1 MLVVGAGLLLRS
13 FMTLLQVDLGFQPDR
28 AAAWRIETSGR
39 FNDLPQKVAY
49 HDEIVRAVQAIPG
62 VDSVGLTD
70 TLPLGRNRSWS
81 LGVKGRTFERG
92 QGPFAFPR
100 MVDSGYIKTMKIPLV
115 AGRDF
120 TRDDTMGHQKAIIIN
135 EAMARRLWPDRDA
148 VGQILLVQQ
157 EEWHIVGVVA
167 NVRHT
172 SLEKEAE
179 PEMYLPIS
187 QIPYW
192 GSLDLVVRTRLTPE
206 AIAPSVRATLRS
218 VDANLPVG
226 DFQTLGEIV
235 DRAVSPRRFLLQ
247 VLGAFAIAALVLA
260 SLGIYGVVSYSV
272 GQRLQEFGIRM
283 ALGASP
289 ANVVAGV
296 VTRTLMLTLAGI
308 AIGLIG
314 SLALS
319 RAIASLLYGVASTDP
334 MTFAAMAVVLTLVAL
349 IASYVPARRALG
361 VELAHVLRSA

>member
-1 MLVVGAGLLLRS
+1 
-13 FMTLLQVDLGFQPDR
+13 
-28 AAAWRIETSGR
+28 
-39 FNDLPQKVAY
+39 
-49 HDEIVRAVQAIPG
+49 
-62 VDSVGLTD
+62 
-70 TLPLGRNRSWS
+70 
-81 LGVKGRTFERG
+81 
-92 QGPFAFPR
+92 

-135 EAMARRLWPDRDA
+135 EAMARRLWPNGDA

-157 EEWHIVGVVA
+157 EDWHIVGVVA

-179 PEMYLPIS
+179 PEMYLPIA

-206 AIAPSVRATLRS
+206 AIAPSVRSTLRS
-218 VDANLPVG
+218 VDAKLPVA

-289 ANVVAGV
+289 ASVVAGV
-296 VTRTLMLTLAGI
+296 VMRTLMLTLAGI